1 MAVAAL
7 ATTYPTY
14 LDFASRQDPDGKVSS
29 AIIEQSNKT
38 NEVLNEMAVQEGNL
52 ETGNRTTIRTGLPTA
67 TWRLLNYGVVP
78 TKSITAQVD
87 DTCGMLEIYNEVD
100 VDLAALNGNTAAWR
114 LSEAK
119 ASIEGMN
126 QQMATAVFYGA
137 QATNPEQFTGF
148 MPRFPYFRRAVL
160 TPTESAYNCITN
172 QATGGSATNTSIYLV
187 VWGPDSTFAFYPKGS
202 SGGGIK
208 HQSWDNIT
216 GYDTQT
222 IPGRFQVH
230 RDHFQW
236 KMGLAVRDWRYVVR
250 ICNIDSAVIT
260 SSVATVVDA
269 MIKAYYAVPN
279 VNGGNAVF
287 YANNLVLWCLQ
298 QQARVTPNV
307 SLSFEGFEGKKVAR
321 FMGIPVRRCDALV
334 NTEAAVTVQA

>member
-1 MAVAAL
+1 MAVTAL

-14 LDFASRQDPDGKVSS
+14 LDFASRQDPDGKVG
-29 AIIEQSNKT
+29 AIIEQSSKT
-38 NEVLNEMAVQEGNL
+38 NEVLSEMAVQEGNL
-52 ETGNRTTIRTGLPTA
+52 PTGNRTTIRTGLPTA

-100 VDLAALNGNTAAWR
+100 VDLAELNGNTAAWR

-119 ASIEGMN
+119 ASIEAMN
-126 QQMATAVFYGA
+126 QQVATAVFYGA

-160 TPTESAYNCITN
+160 TPTESSYNCITN

-187 VWGPDSTFAFYPKGS
+187 VWGPMSTFAFYPKGS

-208 HQSWDNIT
+208 HQSWDNVT
-216 GYDTQT
+216 SLDSQT

-236 KMGLAVRDWRYVVR
+236 KVGLAVRDWKYVVR

-260 SSVATVVDA
+260 SSVATVA
-269 MIKAYYAVPN
+269 ESMIKAYYAVPN
-279 VNGGNAVF
+279 INAGNAVF
-287 YANNLVLWCLQ
+287 YMNNLVLWSLQ
-298 QQARVTPNV
+298 LQARVQPNLA
-307 SLSFEGFEGKKVAR
+307 LSYDEYMGKKVAK

-334 NTEAAVTVQA
+334 NTEAAVTVQT

>member
-14 LDFASRQDPDGKVSS
+14 LDFKSRMDPDGKVSS
-29 AIIEQSNKT
+29 SIIEQSNKT
-38 NEVLNEMAVQEGNL
+38 NQVLDDMAVQEGNL

-100 VDLAALNGNTAAWR
+100 VDLAELNGNTMAWR

-119 ASIEGMN
+119 AAIEGMN
-126 QQMATAVFYGA
+126 QQIATAVFYGA

-160 TPTESAYNCITN
+160 TPSESSYNCITN
-172 QATGGSATNTSIYLV
+172 VAAGGSAVNTSIYLV
-187 VWGPDSTFAFYPKGS
+187 VWGKDSTYGFYPKGH

-208 HQSWDNIT
+208 HQSWDNVT
-216 GYDTQT
+216 TDDTQT

-236 KMGLAVRDWRYVVR
+236 KLGLAVRDWRYVVR
-250 ICNIDSAVIT
+250 ICNVNSSLIT
-260 SSVATVVDA
+260 SSVATVAEA
-269 MIKAYYAVPN
+269 MIKAYYSVPN

-287 YANNLVLWCLQ
+287 YMNNLVLWSMQL
-298 QQARVTPNV
+298 QARVQPNLA
-307 SLSFEGFEGKKVAR
+307 LSYEEYMGKKIAM
-321 FMGIPVRRCDALV
+321 FMGIPIRRCDALI
-334 NTEAAVTVQA
+334 NTEAAVTVQT

>member
-1 MAVAAL
+1 MAVGAL

-29 AIIEQSNKT
+29 AIIEQANKT

-52 ETGNRTTIRTGLPTA
+52 ATGNRTTIRTGLPTA

-78 TKSITAQVD
+78 TKSVTAQVD
-87 DTCGMLEIYNEVD
+87 DTCGMLEAYSEVD
-100 VDLAALNGNTAAWR
+100 VALAALNGNTAAWR

-119 ASIEGMN
+119 AHIEGMN
-126 QQMATAVFYGA
+126 QQMATALFYGA

-160 TPTESAYNCITN
+160 TPTESSYNCITN

-202 SGGGIK
+202 AGGGIK
-208 HQSWDNIT
+208 HESWDNVT

-230 RDHFQW
+230 RDHFKW
-236 KMGLAVRDWRYVVR
+236 DMGLAVRDWRYVVR
-250 ICNIDSAVIT
+250 ICNIDSAVIN

-269 MIKAYYAVPN
+269 MIKAYYSVPS

-287 YANNLVLWCLQ
+287 YMNNLVLWSLH
-298 QQARVTPNV
+298 QQARVQPNL
-307 SLSFEGFEGKKVAR
+307 SLSFEEFMGKKIAR
-321 FMGIPVRRCDALV
+321 FMGIPLRRCDALV
-334 NTEAAVTVQA
+334 NTEAAVTVQT